1 MIVSL
6 QIAGGESV
14 QNGTLSFTEPWLF
27 DRPLSAGFDLFNNR
41 RVFQDYTVNSLGG
54 DVRVGHPI
62 GEYSRWNAIY
72 RLSQD
77 TISDVSDTASSN
89 LLDQQGTHLT
99 SLLGFSLARDT
110 RDSLFETTRG
120 TNSSIG
126 FDFAGVGFGEQW
138 FRTVA
143 STSYYHPALW
153 DHVIGMRVMGG
164 YSVGWGR
171 ESVPLFERF
180 FLGGSNSIRSFK
192 AQEVSPKD
200 SSGTRIGGNI
210 ELLANVEYTVPLF
223 FGIRAAAFFDA
234 GNVWGPDITGGQKFD
249 ISDLHYA
256 AGLGLRWVSPFG
268 PIRVDY
274 GLNLNRKEGEPFG
287 NFSFSVGSAF

>member
-1 MIVSL
+1 M
-6 QIAGGESV
+6 
-14 QNGTLSFTEPWLF
+14 
-27 DRPLSAGFDLFNNR
+27 
-41 RVFQDYTVNSLGG
+41 
-54 DVRVGHPI
+54 
-62 GEYSRWNAIY
+62 
-72 RLSQD
+72 SQD

-234 GNVWGPDITGGQKFD
+234 GNVWGPDITRRSEVRHLGSTLRRGARAPLGVPVRADSRGLRPEPEPEGGRAVRQ
-249 ISDLHYA
+249 LLLLR
-256 AGLGLRWVSPFG
+256 GLGVLSG
-268 PIRVDY
+268 PRPADI
-274 GLNLNRKEGEPFG
+274 
-287 NFSFSVGSAF
+287 GSARGSRQGESG